1 MIAMQ
6 EKVSVSDFQA
16 NLRANLPDL
25 QKKYG
30 VRGLWVFGSR
40 LQGNA
45 RPDSDLDVL
54 VEFDDRPLSLLKFIE
69 VENRLSD
76 LLGIKVDLV
85 EKKALKPLI
94 GRRILQEA
102 VAVYCFSKRQR

>member
-16 NLRANLPDL
+16 KLRANLPDL

-40 LQGNA
+40 LRGNA

-69 VENRLSD
+69 IENRLSD

-85 EKKALKPLI
+85 EKKALTLI

-102 VAVYCFSKRQR
+102 IAV

>member
-6 EKVSVSDFQA
+6 AKNSVSDFQSK
-16 NLRANLPDL
+16 LRANLPDL

-40 LQGNA
+40 LRGNA

-54 VEFDDRPLSLLKFIE
+54 VEFDERPLSLLNFIIE
-69 VENRLSD
+69 IENRLSD

-94 GRRILQEA
+94 GRHILQEA
-102 VAVYCFSKRQR
+102 VAV

>member
-1 MIAMQ
+1 MQ
-6 EKVSVSDFQA
+6 EKVSVSDFQSK
-16 NLRANLPDL
+16 LRASLPDL

-40 LQGNA
+40 LRGNA

-54 VEFDDRPLSLLKFIE
+54 VEFDDRPLSLLKFVEI
-69 VENRLSD
+69 ENRLSD

-102 VAVYCFSKRQR
+102 VAV

>member
-1 MIAMQ
+1 MQ

-16 NLRANLPDL
+16 KLRANLPDL

-40 LQGNA
+40 LRGNA

-69 VENRLSD
+69 IENRLSD

-85 EKKALKPLI
+85 EKKALTLI

-102 VAVYCFSKRQR
+102 IAV

>member
-6 EKVSVSDFQA
+6 DKISISDFQSK
-16 NLRANLPDL
+16 LRANLPDL

-40 LQGNA
+40 LRGNA
-45 RPDSDLDVL
+45 LPDSDLDVL

-69 VENRLSD
+69 IENRLSD

-85 EKKALKPLI
+85 EKKSLKPLI

-102 VAVYCFSKRQR
+102 VAV

>member
-1 MIAMQ
+1 MQ
-6 EKVSVSDFQA
+6 EKVSVSDFQSK
-16 NLRANLPDL
+16 LRANLPDL

-40 LQGNA
+40 LRGDA

-69 VENRLSD
+69 IENRLSD

-102 VAVYCFSKRQR
+102 VAV

>member
-6 EKVSVSDFQA
+6 EKVSVYDFQSK
-16 NLRANLPDL
+16 LRTSLPDL

-40 LQGNA
+40 LRGNA

-69 VENRLSD
+69 IENRLTD

-102 VAVYCFSKRQR
+102 VAV